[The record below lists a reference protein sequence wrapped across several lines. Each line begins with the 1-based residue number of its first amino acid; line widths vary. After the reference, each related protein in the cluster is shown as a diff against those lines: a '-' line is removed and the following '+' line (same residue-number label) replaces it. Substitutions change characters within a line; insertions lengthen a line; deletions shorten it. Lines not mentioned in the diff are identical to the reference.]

1 MILDIRAELN
11 FRTARSG
18 GAGGQNINKVETM
31 VTGIWD
37 LDASCLLTSD
47 QKKVLSEKLSN
58 RLNKEGMLLV
68 SSQVHRTQ
76 LANKEEAIRKINEII
91 SRALT
96 PKRLRI
102 ATKPTK
108 ASDEKR
114 IREKKRAAA
123 VKSDRKKI
131 RGTDY

>member
-58 RLNKEGMLLV
+58 
-68 SSQVHRTQ
+68 
-76 LANKEEAIRKINEII
+76 IPDYD
-91 SRALT
+91 ALDT
-96 PKRLRI
+96 FYHILMF
-102 ATKPTK
+102 T
-108 ASDEKR
+108 
-114 IREKKRAAA
+114 
-123 VKSDRKKI
+123 
-131 RGTDY
+131 YLW